1 VSELLERAGRRF
13 ARFATDA
20 VVARPRLW
28 RLFRRPLRA
37 QFERLAPTWER
48 RRDAETLTTLNAALD
63 RLDQTPRRVLD
74 VGTGTGIAAR
84 GLARRFPD
92 AEIVGLDLS
101 PAMIEEARRLL
112 PAELEPRIR
121 FEVADA
127 SALPFGAGEFDLVVL
142 LNMIPFFDEL
152 ARVSAPAGTLV
163 FAFSSGPD
171 TPMYT
176 ATDRLR
182 KGLAPHGF
190 DEVEEVEAAGG
201 TAVLARRFLAT
212 SKKF

>member
-1 VSELLERAGRRF
+1 VNQLLERAGRRF

-37 QFERLAPTWER
+37 QFERLAPTWEH
-48 RRDAETLTTLNAALD
+48 RRDAETLSTLNAALD
-63 RLDQTPRRVLD
+63 RVDQAPRRVLD

-84 GLARRFPD
+84 GLARRFPA

-112 PAELEPRIR
+112 PGELEPRIR
-121 FEVADA
+121 FAVGDA
-127 SALPFGAGEFDLVVL
+127 SALPFRTGEFDLVVL

-152 ARVSAPAGTLV
+152 ARVTAPAGTLV
-163 FAFSSGPD
+163 FAFSAGPD

-190 DEVEEVEAAGG
+190 DELEEVEAGGG
-201 TAVLARRFLAT
+201 TAVLARRFVAT

>member
-13 ARFATDA
+13 ARLATDA

-48 RRDAETLTTLNAALD
+48 RREAETLTTLNAALD
-63 RLDQTPRRVLD
+63 RLEQAPRRVLD

-101 PAMIEEARRLL
+101 PAMIETAGRLL
-112 PAELEPRIR
+112 PGELEPRIR
-121 FEVADA
+121 FAVGDA

-152 ARVSAPAGTLV
+152 ARVSEPGGTLV
-163 FAFSSGPD
+163 FAFSAGAE

-190 DEVEEVEAAGG
+190 DDLEEIEAAGG
-201 TAVLARRFLAT
+201 TAVLARR
-212 SKKF
+212 SGHR

>member
-1 VSELLERAGRRF
+1 VSELLERTGRRF
-13 ARFATDA
+13 ARLATDA

-37 QFERLAPTWER
+37 QFERLAPSWER
-48 RRDAETLTTLNAALD
+48 RREGETLTTLNAALD

-101 PAMIEEARRLL
+101 PAMIEGARRLL
-112 PAELEPRIR
+112 PGELEPRIR
-121 FEVADA
+121 FEVGDA
-127 SALPFGAGEFDLVVL
+127 SALPHGAGEFDLVVL

-152 ARVSAPAGTLV
+152 ARVSAPGGTLV
-163 FAFSSGPD
+163 FAFSAGPE

-182 KGLAPHGF
+182 KGLAPYGF
-190 DEVEEVEAAGG
+190 NQLEEVEAAGG
-201 TAVLARRFLAT
+201 TAVLARRLGGR
-212 SKKF
+212 

>member
-37 QFERLAPTWER
+37 QFERLAPSWEH

-63 RLDQTPRRVLD
+63 RLGETPRRILD

-84 GLARRFPD
+84 GLARRYPD
-92 AEIVGLDLS
+92 AEVVGVDLS
-101 PAMIEEARRLL
+101 PGMIDVARRLA
-112 PAELEPRIR
+112 PEELEPRLR

-127 SALPFGAGEFDLVVL
+127 SRLPFGAEEFGLVVL

-152 ARVSAPAGTLV
+152 ARVSTPGGALV
-163 FAFSSGPD
+163 FAFSAGPD

-190 DEVEEVEAAGG
+190 DEFDEVEAADG
-201 TAVLARRFLAT
+201 TAILARR
-212 SKKF
+212 SGRR

>member
-1 VSELLERAGRRF
+1 MNQLLERAGRRF

-63 RLDQTPRRVLD
+63 RLDQTPRQVLD
-74 VGTGTGIAAR
+74 LGTGTGIAAR
-84 GLARRFPD
+84 GLGRRFPD

-112 PAELEPRIR
+112 PDELEPRIR
-121 FEVADA
+121 FDVGDA
-127 SALPFGAGEFDLVVL
+127 SALPFEAAEFDLIVL

-152 ARVSAPAGTLV
+152 ARVSAPGATLV
-163 FAFSSGPD
+163 FAFSAGPD

-176 ATDRLR
+176 ATERLR

-190 DEVEEVEAAGG
+190 DELEEVEAGGG
-201 TAVLARRFLAT
+201 TAVLARRFVAT